1 MENQRKDAVGLQPTE
16 PDLLYQKPTNYARR
30 KLMEQTQQEQFIIR
44 RIGSTTYLVT
54 VRFSGKGK
62 EKFEDKI
69 LRLIEKEARKTA

>member
-1 MENQRKDAVGLQPTE
+1 MKNESRNRELHALNGGCG
-16 PDLLYQKPTNYARR
+16 
-30 KLMEQTQQEQFIIR
+30 QFPR

-62 EKFEDKI
+62 ETLEDKI

>member
-1 MENQRKDAVGLQPTE
+1 MKNENRNRELHALNGG
-16 PDLLYQKPTNYARR
+16 
-30 KLMEQTQQEQFIIR
+30 QFSR

-62 EKFEDKI
+62 ETFEDKI

>member
-1 MENQRKDAVGLQPTE
+1 MELHALNDGCG
-16 PDLLYQKPTNYARR
+16 
-30 KLMEQTQQEQFIIR
+30 QFTR

-62 EKFEDKI
+62 ETFEDKI

>member
-1 MENQRKDAVGLQPTE
+1 MKNENRNRELHALNSGCG
-16 PDLLYQKPTNYARR
+16 R
-30 KLMEQTQQEQFIIR
+30 FSR

-62 EKFEDKI
+62 ETFEDKI

>member
-1 MENQRKDAVGLQPTE
+1 MKNETRNREINAVNDGCGQCS
-16 PDLLYQKPTNYARR
+16 
-30 KLMEQTQQEQFIIR
+30 R

>member
-1 MENQRKDAVGLQPTE
+1 MKNENRNRELHALSDGCG
-16 PDLLYQKPTNYARR
+16 R
-30 KLMEQTQQEQFIIR
+30 FSR

-62 EKFEDKI
+62 ETFEDKI

>member
-1 MENQRKDAVGLQPTE
+1 MKNESRNRELHALDGWCG
-16 PDLLYQKPTNYARR
+16 R
-30 KLMEQTQQEQFIIR
+30 FSR

-62 EKFEDKI
+62 ETFEDKI

>member
-1 MENQRKDAVGLQPTE
+1 MKNENRNRELHALNGGCG
-16 PDLLYQKPTNYARR
+16 R
-30 KLMEQTQQEQFIIR
+30 FSR

-62 EKFEDKI
+62 KTFEDKI

>member
-1 MENQRKDAVGLQPTE
+1 MKNESRSRESHALDGE
-16 PDLLYQKPTNYARR
+16 CG
-30 KLMEQTQQEQFIIR
+30 QFSR

-62 EKFEDKI
+62 ETFEDRI